1 MKRRTRILL
10 ITVPLGI
17 LLTVA
22 LAVGWV
28 VNTQGG
34 AQWALRQALS
44 GLGESARFDSAEGS
58 LSDGFRIKGISYDA
72 GSHIITIEKAEL
84 SLELS
89 LSGPAVNIQSLTATG
104 VTIRETGVS
113 ASGNREPVS
122 IEEALA
128 DFSAPVAVDF
138 QNVMINDV
146 EYRNWPGEI
155 VLAVDELVLSG
166 QWHENLENLSL
177 QLTFPG
183 VKANLKG
190 RLALDGQGD
199 SDLSGKA
206 GANARQIAEV
216 LPEDVVI
223 EYRIQPDF
231 ESVDV
236 ILSSESFGLE
246 AQGTIGSLIT
256 GPQLDISLNMAQF
269 LLPIELETGVMSLQ
283 GISGKVRGSLSEYV
297 LDVRAMLLMGGGET
311 ISLDLAG
318 TGNEQGIEVDML
330 KADGEFV
337 SATANGR
344 LDWQS
349 EPVIEARIDWQD
361 VHWPA
366 LPREPI
372 WSSREGSGQ
381 ISGGLDSWAVK
392 AELDFETLDYPGGEF
407 VLTGSG
413 NTNKGD
419 FKFERGEALG
429 GTLAGTVSVDWT
441 EEVNTKANLTVKR
454 LDLGAL
460 FEDWPARLDSTFAL
474 EYQDGDNGHFSIDFE
489 HLEGTYREHPLSGTG
504 SLDYRL
510 GQLSFR
516 DFNIAS
522 GNSRL
527 SGDGSMD
534 RPEGLFIEADI
545 TRPGLLSEIIGGNLS
560 GQLRFAPLS
569 RQPLSQVNLIASDLH
584 LGDIVINKA
593 SALTKQLNDDEH
605 LDVTVQ
611 AEGIRS
617 GDIYLDSVEIG
628 LDGNLD
634 QQLAKINLASGEYR
648 AEIGLEGRV
657 LDWTRLTEAGWEGQL
672 KSLEIHDQVQQLLGL
687 DSMADLAFDDD
698 HFNLDEICLD
708 FPEEGAVCLEL
719 DLQGEIL
726 KLDTRLDD
734 VPLEITHL
742 FTDHDIEFTQRLN
755 GSASWHQLPGIK
767 PSGNLEIVISAG
779 QFGEAGD
786 EDRMASTG
794 EGFIGFRLDEGDLTT
809 GQFDIT
815 FPGAG
820 LIDID
825 FSIDGM
831 ALDGTGEVAGRAL
844 IELETLS
851 FLDGLTRYIDGIDG
865 SLSSKL
871 RLSGRT
877 GSPTLDG
884 ELNLQ
889 DAEFEVPLLG
899 SRVTG
904 LSLQGSVADTDRL
917 LLKGEYSVGEGR
929 GDLKINGDFSDLNK
943 LRMETLL
950 SGHNLRIV
958 DLPDLVM
965 DIDPDVSLDYS
976 SGNWVID
983 GRIDVPRATLS
994 PITSFVSKVGESTD
1008 LVVVRGKRSP
1018 VLETGVTDELLL
1030 GGALGIH
1037 LGDEVRLEADSAS
1050 LALGGSVDLA
1060 WRGPLMPYAEG
1071 AVSINGD
1078 ITAWGPVLRITNG
1091 RVRWADVPAN
1101 NPALDIRAERNVFG
1115 NTVVRAAGVRIGGTA
1130 RRPEIEAYTN
1140 PLTTRDRAWAVLV
1153 TGSDVNFGQGVGALD
1168 LGTYIAPRIF
1178 LSYGIS
1184 LFETE
1189 NVVGL
1194 RYDLKKGWGI
1204 KATSG
1209 QRESG
1214 IDLSYTIEK

>member
-1 MKRRTRILL
+1 MTRRTRILL
-10 ITVPLGI
+10 IMIPAGI
-17 LLTVA
+17 LVAVA
-22 LAVGWV
+22 LAAAWLLT
-28 VNTQGG
+28 TQGG
-34 AQWALRQALS
+34 AQWALGQALS

-58 LSDGFRIKGISYDA
+58 LSDGFSVRGISYDA

-84 SLELS
+84 SLGLR
-89 LSGPAVNIQSLTATG
+89 LSGPAVNVQSLTATG
-104 VTIRETGVS
+104 VTTRETNVPVS
-113 ASGNREPVS
+113 GDQAPVS
-122 IEEALA
+122 IEGALA
-128 DFSAPVAVDF
+128 AFSAPVAVDF
-138 QNVMINDV
+138 QNVMINDL
-146 EYRNWPGEI
+146 EYRNGPGEL
-155 VLAVDELVLSG
+155 VLGVDQLLLSG

-177 QLTFPG
+177 QLALPVAT
-183 VKANLKG
+183 ANLKG
-190 RLALDGQGD
+190 RMALDGQGG
-199 SDLSGKA
+199 SDLSGTVV
-206 GANARQIAEV
+206 ANARQISDA
-216 LPEDVVI
+216 LPEDVVV

-231 ESVDV
+231 ESVEV
-236 ILSSESFGLE
+236 ALSSESFGLE
-246 AQGTIGSLIT
+246 AQGTIDSLFT
-256 GPQLDISLNMAQF
+256 GPQLDVSFSMAQY
-269 LLPIELETGVMSLQ
+269 LLPIEQEAGVTSLQ
-283 GISGKVRGSLSEYV
+283 GISGNVRGSLSDYV
-297 LDVRAMLLMGGGET
+297 LDIRAILLMGGGET

-366 LPREPI
+366 SPREPI

-381 ISGGLDSWAVK
+381 ISGSFNNWAIK
-392 AELDFETLDYPGGEF
+392 AELDFETPDYPGGEF
-407 VLTGSG
+407 VLTGLG
-413 NTNKGD
+413 DMNMGD

-441 EEVNTKANLTVKR
+441 KEVNTRAELAVKQ

-460 FEDWPARLDSTFAL
+460 FEDWPARLDSTFTL
-474 EYQDGDNGHFSIDFE
+474 EYQDGDNGHFSIDFK
-489 HLEGTYREHPLSGTG
+489 HLEGTFRDRPIHGSGALNYH
-504 SLDYRL
+504 S
-510 GQLSFR
+510 GQFSFR
-516 DFNIAS
+516 DFNVAS
-522 GNSRL
+522 GVSHL
-527 SGDGSMD
+527 LCDGSMD
-534 RPEGLFIEADI
+534 RPEGLFVEADI

-560 GQLRFAPLS
+560 GQLRFAPLG
-569 RQPLSQVNLIASDLH
+569 RRVLSQVNLVASDLH
-584 LGDIVINKA
+584 YGDIFINKA
-593 SALTKQLNDDEH
+593 SALTRQVQDDEH
-605 LDVTVQ
+605 LEVTVR
-611 AEGIRS
+611 ADGIRS
-617 GDIYLDSVEIG
+617 GDVYLDRVEIG
-628 LDGNLD
+628 LGGASD
-634 QQLAKINLASGEYR
+634 QQLAEINLVSGEYR

-657 LDWTRLTEAGWEGQL
+657 LDWARLTEAGWEGGL
-672 KSLEIHDQVQQLLGL
+672 KSLEIHDQAQQLLGL
-687 DSMADLAFDDD
+687 DSMAELAFDGDS
-698 HFNLDEICLD
+698 FSLGEACLG
-708 FPEEGAVCLEL
+708 FLKEGAVCLEL
-719 DLQGEIL
+719 DLQGEEL
-726 KLDTRLDD
+726 KLDARLDD

-755 GSASWHQLPGIK
+755 GSASWHRVPGIK
-767 PSGNLEIVISAG
+767 PSGSLDMVISAG

-794 EGFIGFRLDEGDLTT
+794 EGFIGFKLEEGDLTA

-825 FSIDGM
+825 FTIDGM

-844 IELETLS
+844 VELETLA
-851 FLDGLTRYIDGIDG
+851 FLDGLTRYFDSVNG

-871 RLSGRT
+871 SLSGRT
-877 GSPTLDG
+877 GSPSLDG
-884 ELNLQ
+884 EFNLQ

-904 LSLQGSVADTDRL
+904 LSLQGSVADTDKL
-917 LLKGEYSVGEGR
+917 LLTGVYSVGEGR
-929 GDLKINGDFSDLNK
+929 GDLTVNGDFSELNT
-943 LRMETLL
+943 LRLDTRL

-965 DIDPDVSLDYS
+965 EIDPDVSLKYS
-976 SGNWVID
+976 SGTWVIG
-983 GRIDVPRATLS
+983 GRIDVPRATIS

-1008 LVVVRGKRSP
+1008 LVVVRGERSP
-1018 VLETGVTDELLL
+1018 VLDTSATDKLVL
-1030 GGALGIH
+1030 GGVLGIH
-1037 LGDEVRLEADSAS
+1037 LGEEVRLEADSAT
-1050 LALGGSVDLA
+1050 LALGGSVDLV

-1071 AVSINGD
+1071 AVNINGD
-1078 ITAWGPVLRITNG
+1078 ITAWGPVLRIANG
-1091 RVRWADVPAN
+1091 RVRWTDVPAN
-1101 NPALDIRAERNVFG
+1101 NPALDIRAERDVFG
-1115 NTVVRAAGVRIGGTA
+1115 NTVVRAAGVRVGGTA